1 VSNDDSILASLR
13 YLFED
18 IIGEEDDTPP
28 FLPEGLPGAS
38 ALVVSD
44 GIHLL
49 TEYQGTS
56 YAQLYVD
63 RVCRFVGRLGDDG
76 RMLCDIAR
84 LMAMRMAYED
94 PIRIAQLKLMD
105 LADGKPPAVEVQKI
119 RFDEL
124 IGALPAVAGEP
135 VLDVLDMIGWRHR
148 RVSIRFSNASR
159 IGIRRLKL
167 EAALKRW
174 RLFSIRYAEERAW
187 VERWLHMISRALVKQ
202 PNAVPAII
210 DSAIMIAGHGD
221 PYRHGL
227 ADWHA
232 IIDGLAKPT
241 FDGALPLDGLAGAMA
256 EARAA
261 AEPDRR
267 QAALKRAIAGIRAR
281 TLGTADVVA
290 GQSLL
295 EMWRLVVAAATAEK
309 EQDHQANTDNHRE
322 PGPQRQCHIAFR
334 RDGLALDRHRGIGEV
349 ASGCQHSQEEDDEE
363 CTHAAFSG
371 CIRDPTVAGK
381 DGSLVPAVDSPNRR
395 WFRAS
400 QALCAVFTT
409 TTLLSSCWGG
419 AASRAAFSASP
430 AWRLR

>member
-1 VSNDDSILASLR
+1 MSNDDGILASLR

-28 FLPEGLPGAS
+28 FLPEGLPEAA
-38 ALVVSD
+38 ALAVSD

-63 RVCRFVGRLGDDG
+63 RVCRFVGRLGNDG
-76 RMLCDIAR
+76 RTLCDIAR

-94 PIRIAQLKLMD
+94 PIRIAQFKLME
-105 LADGKPPAVEVQKI
+105 LANGRPPSVEVRKFRI
-119 RFDEL
+119 DEL
-124 IGALPAVAGEP
+124 IGALPAIAGEP
-135 VLDVLDMIGWRHR
+135 MLDALDMIGWRHR
-148 RVSIRFSNASR
+148 RISIRFSNASW

-202 PNAVPAII
+202 PQAVPAII
-210 DSAIMIAGHGD
+210 DSANMITGHGD

-241 FDGALPLDGLAGAMA
+241 FDGALPLGDLAGAMT

-261 AEPDRR
+261 AEPDR
-267 QAALKRAIAGIRAR
+267 QQVALKRAIARIRAR
-281 TLGTADVVA
+281 TLGEAA
-290 GQSLL
+290 
-295 EMWRLVVAAATAEK
+295 VAAL
-309 EQDHQANTDNHRE
+309 
-322 PGPQRQCHIAFR
+322 G
-334 RDGLALDRHRGIGEV
+334 
-349 ASGCQHSQEEDDEE
+349 
-363 CTHAAFSG
+363 
-371 CIRDPTVAGK
+371 
-381 DGSLVPAVDSPNRR
+381 
-395 WFRAS
+395 
-400 QALCAVFTT
+400 
-409 TTLLSSCWGG
+409 
-419 AASRAAFSASP
+419 
-430 AWRLR
+430 